1 MPPMNEQAAQEHAQA
16 ALRGA
21 LEALEETQGL
31 LEALRSEIRKAN
43 ADGVPFDDLA
53 VLLRRSAE
61 LSLLKARG
69 EELAAALAEALAQRS
84 G

>member
-1 MPPMNEQAAQEHAQA
+1 MNEQAAQEHAQA

-43 ADGVPFDDLA
+43 ADGVPFDDQA

>member
-1 MPPMNEQAAQEHAQA
+1 MNEQAAQEHAQA

>member
-1 MPPMNEQAAQEHAQA
+1 MPPTNEQAAQEHAQA

-43 ADGVPFDDLA
+43 ADGVPFDDQA